1 MPESSVTSQPATGAR
16 KAAMFLM
23 GVGDQIGADVLRH
36 LEPDE
41 IRQITREISTLD
53 AVAPHHM
60 LGVFREF
67 ETLAASS
74 PFFAKGGVECAR
86 RLVEQ
91 ALGPEPAQQFLQA
104 PDPSVTGPGPA
115 ELEILQDTDP
125 HQLAGFVRDEHPQ
138 VIALILSN
146 LPAAQAGAVM
156 SSLPEA
162 IQPQVAIRMA
172 ALDRI
177 SPEVFRRIA
186 EAITSKL
193 KNLRQVK
200 RSDGIRTL
208 AGLLNQVDPALAETI
223 LAKVDEEDQTV
234 GTSVRDMM
242 FVFDD
247 ILNINKDGMTK
258 LIAKVDRKV
267 LTTALKGTFGKIR
280 DHFKQCMS
288 QRAAEMLEEDMDALG
303 PVRIRDVEAAQQ
315 QLVAVVRQL
324 QQQGVIHVS
333 RSGNDEYVV

>member
-1 MPESSVTSQPATGAR
+1 MPETNDGSPALTGAR

-23 GVGDQIGADVLRH
+23 GIGDQIGADVLRH

-41 IRQITREISTLD
+41 IRQITDEISGLD
-53 AVAPHHM
+53 AVAPDHM

-74 PFFAKGGVECAR
+74 QFFAKGGAERAR

-91 ALGPEPAQQFLQA
+91 ALGPEPAQKILQMPVSA
-104 PDPSVTGPGPA
+104 GAGAGPA
-115 ELEILQDTDP
+115 ELVLLQETDP
-125 HQLAGFVRDEHPQ
+125 QQLAAFVRNEHPQ

-146 LPAAQAGAVM
+146 LPASQAAAVM
-156 SSLPEA
+156 SSLPEPV
-162 IQPQVAIRMA
+162 QPQVALRMA
-172 ALDRI
+172 SLDRI

-186 EAITSKL
+186 EAIGSRL

-200 RSDGIRTL
+200 RSDGQRTL
-208 AGLLNQVDPALAETI
+208 AALLNQIDPAVADTI
-223 LAKVDEEDQTV
+223 LAKLEEEDQAI
-234 GTSVRDMM
+234 GASVRDQM

-247 ILNINKDGMTK
+247 ILNINKESMPK

-324 QQQGVIHVS
+324 HQQGVISVS
-333 RSGNDEYVV
+333 RGGGDEYVV

>member
-1 MPESSVTSQPATGAR
+1 MLESNETPQAVTGAR

-36 LEPDE
+36 LDAGE

-67 ETLAASS
+67 ETLAVSS
-74 PFFAKGGVECAR
+74 PFFAKGGAECAR

-91 ALGPEPAQQFLQA
+91 ALGAEPAQKILQ
-104 PDPSVTGPGPA
+104 SSGPA
-115 ELEILQDTDP
+115 AASQTELELLQDTDP
-125 HQLAGFVRDEHPQ
+125 QQLAGFVRDEHPQ

-156 SSLPEA
+156 SSLPPD
-162 IQPQVAIRMA
+162 IQPQVAMRMA
-172 ALDRI
+172 SLDRI

-186 EAITSKL
+186 EAIGSKL
-193 KNLRQVK
+193 QNLKQVK
-200 RSDGIRTL
+200 RADGMRTL
-208 AGLLNQVDPALAETI
+208 AALLNQVDPAVVEAI
-223 LAKVDEEDQTV
+223 LAKVDEEDQAL
-234 GTSVRDMM
+234 GTTVRDMM
-242 FVFDD
+242 FVFEDV
-247 ILNINKDGMTK
+247 LNISKDNMTK
-258 LIAKVDRKV
+258 LIARVDRKI
-267 LTTALKGTFGKIR
+267 LTVALKGTFGKVR

-324 QQQGVIHVS
+324 QQEGVLSVN
-333 RSGNDEYVV
+333 RGGGDEYVV